1 LGVTPNRD
9 RNKVLNTL
17 KEEALEFLG
26 FDLRGMRKE
35 ESRTASDRRIIL
47 RTFMRTVSI
56 SGTSLQTSRL
66 GIGSSRL
73 HHLLSS
79 EARQSL
85 LATAW
90 DSGIRYFDTAPLY
103 GHHLA
108 EKELGKFIGSRREE
122 LVLATKFGIL
132 PNLLFA
138 RYPALM
144 YAEKFVRRLTV
155 GSRVGASAPRRSYSA
170 IDLRCSVE
178 QSLRNLCTDH
188 IDILYLHEPT
198 LEQLVDADT
207 IVTEGV
213 RLKAEGKL
221 RYLGLSGSAN
231 ECQRIAARYPAL
243 AEVLQLEVPSFGNP
257 GSQVE
262 PLAGQVTFGHFRR
275 ADSEDSKRSSTDW
288 VRRSLERGV
297 KLNPNGAMLFSTRS
311 AHHLEE
317 VVRISEQ
324 IERKRRA

>member
-1 LGVTPNRD
+1 
-9 RNKVLNTL
+9 
-17 KEEALEFLG
+17 
-26 FDLRGMRKE
+26 
-35 ESRTASDRRIIL
+35 
-47 RTFMRTVSI
+47 MRTVSI

-66 GIGSSRL
+66 GIGSSSL

-79 EARQSL
+79 KARQSL
-85 LATAW
+85 LVAAW

-108 EKELGKFIGSRREE
+108 EKELGKFIGPRRGE

-132 PNLLFA
+132 PNLLFVRA
-138 RYPALM
+138 PALM

-155 GSRVGASAPRRSYSA
+155 GSRLGASAPRRSYRA
-170 IDLRCSVE
+170 TDLRCSVE
-178 QSLRNLCTDH
+178 QSLRNFRTDH

-207 IVTEGV
+207 TVAEVG
-213 RLKAEGKL
+213 RLKTEGKL
-221 RYLGLSGSAN
+221 RYFGLSGSAN
-231 ECQRIAARYPAL
+231 ECQRIAARYPSL
-243 AEVLQLEVPSFGNP
+243 AEVLQLEVPTSGSP

-275 ADSEDSKRSSTDW
+275 AGLEDRNESSADW

-311 AHHLEE
+311 AHHLDE
-317 VVRISEQ
+317 VVRILEE
-324 IERKRRA
+324 IEREGRA

>member
-1 LGVTPNRD
+1 MPTHYMINYE
-9 RNKVLNTL
+9 N
-17 KEEALEFLG
+17 
-26 FDLRGMRKE
+26 
-35 ESRTASDRRIIL
+35 
-47 RTFMRTVSI
+47 
-56 SGTSLQTSRL
+56 RL
-66 GIGSSRL
+66 GIGSSSL

-79 EARQSL
+79 KARQSL
-85 LATAW
+85 LAAAW

-108 EKELGKFIGSRREE
+108 EKELGKFIASRRGE

-132 PNLLFA
+132 PNLLFVRA
-138 RYPALM
+138 PALM
-144 YAEKFVRRLTV
+144 YAEKIVRRLTA
-155 GSRVGASAPRRSYSA
+155 GSGLRASVPRRSYRA
-170 IDLRCSVE
+170 TDLRCSVE
-178 QSLRNLCTDH
+178 QSLRNFRTDH

-198 LEQLVDADT
+198 LEQLFDADT
-207 IVTEGV
+207 TVAEVG

-243 AEVLQLEVPSFGNP
+243 AEVLQLEVPTSGSP

-275 ADSEDSKRSSTDW
+275 AGLEDSKESSAAW

-311 AHHLEE
+311 AHHLDE
-317 VVRISEQ
+317 VVRILEE
-324 IERKRRA
+324 IEREGRA

>member
-1 LGVTPNRD
+1 
-9 RNKVLNTL
+9 
-17 KEEALEFLG
+17 
-26 FDLRGMRKE
+26 
-35 ESRTASDRRIIL
+35 
-47 RTFMRTVSI
+47 MRTVSI

-66 GIGSSRL
+66 GIGSSSL

-79 EARQSL
+79 KARQSL
-85 LATAW
+85 LAAAW

-108 EKELGKFIGSRREE
+108 EKELGKFIGPRRGE

-132 PNLLFA
+132 PNLLFV
-138 RYPALM
+138 RVPAFM
-144 YAEKFVRRLTV
+144 YAQTFVRRLTV
-155 GSRVGASAPRRSYSA
+155 GSRLGVSAPRRSYRA
-170 IDLRCSVE
+170 TVLRCSVE
-178 QSLRNLCTDH
+178 QSLRNFRTDH

-207 IVTEGV
+207 IVAEV
-213 RLKAEGKL
+213 RRLKAEGKL
-221 RYLGLSGSAN
+221 RYLGLSGSVN

-243 AEVLQLEVPSFGNP
+243 AEVLQLEVPTFGSP

-262 PLAGQVTFGHFRR
+262 PLASQVTFGHFRCAR
-275 ADSEDSKRSSTDW
+275 LEDSKESSADR

-311 AHHLEE
+311 AHHLGE
-317 VVRISEQ
+317 VVRILEE
-324 IERKRRA
+324 IEPEERA

>member
-1 LGVTPNRD
+1 
-9 RNKVLNTL
+9 
-17 KEEALEFLG
+17 
-26 FDLRGMRKE
+26 
-35 ESRTASDRRIIL
+35 
-47 RTFMRTVSI
+47 MRTVSI
-56 SGTSLQTSRL
+56 SGTSLWTSRL
-66 GIGSSRL
+66 GIGSSSL

-79 EARQSL
+79 KARQSL
-85 LATAW
+85 LAAAW

-108 EKELGKFIGSRREE
+108 EKELGKFIASRRGE

-132 PNLLFA
+132 PNLLFVRA
-138 RYPALM
+138 PALM
-144 YAEKFVRRLTV
+144 YAEKIVRRLTA
-155 GSRVGASAPRRSYSA
+155 GSGLRASVPRRSYRA
-170 IDLRCSVE
+170 TDLRCSVE
-178 QSLRNLCTDH
+178 QSLRNFRTDH

-198 LEQLVDADT
+198 LEQLFDADT
-207 IVTEGV
+207 TVAEVG

-243 AEVLQLEVPSFGNP
+243 AEVLQLEVPTSGSP

-275 ADSEDSKRSSTDW
+275 AGLEDSKESSAAW

-311 AHHLEE
+311 AHHLDE
-317 VVRISEQ
+317 VVRILEE
-324 IERKRRA
+324 IEREGRA